1 MFRTTGF
8 QTTKEVIGSRV
19 LGLSGKEFL
28 EMSAL
33 SSQRT

>member
-1 MFRTTGF
+1 MLRTMRF
-8 QTTKEVIGSRV
+8 YTTKVVIGSRV

>member
-1 MFRTTGF
+1 MFRTIVVYP
-8 QTTKEVIGSRV
+8 TKEVIGSRV

-33 SSQRT
+33 SSLRT